1 MMESAFLDAKEL
13 AALLHVGTRSAR
25 RLCAD
30 YGVLPIPRRGR
41 TSRLLWSRAD
51 VMQVVDILR
60 TQARAAPQDFV
71 KPRKG
76 DLRVAGKTARQVYAM
91 VTQ

>member
-1 MMESAFLDAKEL
+1 
-13 AALLHVGTRSAR
+13 
-25 RLCAD
+25 
-30 YGVLPIPRRGR
+30 
-41 TSRLLWSRAD
+41 
-51 VMQVVDILR
+51 MQVVDILR

-76 DLRVAGKTARQVYAM
+76 DLRVAGKTARQIYAM